1 VSLMGDALNGNSN
14 DSVGDILSRA
24 FDSADVMPSAT
35 AELILRANLSAVD
48 AARGDELL
56 AKKNASTLTAE
67 EELQLQGYLQADL
80 ILSLLKSKAR
90 QALRQALA
98 A

>member
-1 VSLMGDALNGNSN
+1 MGDALNGNSN